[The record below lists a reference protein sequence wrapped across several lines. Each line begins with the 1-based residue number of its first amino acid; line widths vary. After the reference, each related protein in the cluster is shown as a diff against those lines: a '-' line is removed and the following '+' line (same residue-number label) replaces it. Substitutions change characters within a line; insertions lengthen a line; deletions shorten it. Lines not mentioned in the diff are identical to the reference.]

1 MNAIYL
7 TYHIENVR
15 KYWMDKRI
23 QLFLGLQ
30 DFQVGIL
37 GLSPAL
43 CKKKGSGGL
52 WSGKCDGFSE
62 SIKLKDE
69 ESQEGLKV

>member
-1 MNAIYL
+1 MMKHERHLSN
-7 TYHIENVR
+7 IENVR
-15 KYWMDKRI
+15 KYWMDKSI

-43 CKKKGSGGL
+43 CKKRQRRSME
-52 WSGKCDGFSE
+52 W
-62 SIKLKDE
+62 
-69 ESQEGLKV
+69 KVRWL